1 MEFSAQILLLL
12 FAVAA
17 LAGCIDAIAGGGG
30 LLVIPTLLAL
40 GMPPATAL
48 ATNKLQSSGGSL
60 TAAMFFVRRGIV
72 DLRRMRWL
80 IAMTFVGSLLGGWL
94 LLRIDP
100 AHLRLLVPVLLIGV
114 ALYVAFVPSLGASDR
129 APRWS
134 LPLFACAVALPLG
147 FYDGFFGPGVG
158 TLLAVAFASLLGF
171 NLVKAT
177 GHAKVLNF
185 ASNLAALLYFIAFGE
200 IAWIAGLAMLVGQ
213 ILGASL
219 GARLVLR
226 KGQRLIRRVMVVVCF
241 ALSCKLVIS
250 AVSG

>member
-1 MEFSAQILLLL
+1 MEFSAEILLLL

-17 LAGCIDAIAGGGG
+17 TAGCIDAIAGGGG

-40 GMPPATAL
+40 GVPPAMAL

-60 TAAMFFVRRGIV
+60 TATVFFVRRGIV
-72 DLRRMRWL
+72 DLRRIRL
-80 IAMTFVGSLLGGWL
+80 PIAMTFLGSVLGGWL

-100 AHLRLLVPVLLIGV
+100 AHLRLLIPALLIGV

-129 APRWS
+129 PPRWP

-158 TLLAVAFASLLGF
+158 TLLAVAFAGLLGF

-185 ASNLAALLYFIAFGE
+185 TSNLAALLYFIAFGD
-200 IAWIAGLAMLVGQ
+200 IAWSVGLVMLLGQ
-213 ILGASL
+213 VCGAWL

-226 KGQRLIRRVMVVVCF
+226 KGQRLVRKMMVAVCF

-250 AVSG
+250 AVAG